1 MPLLQSILQLAQIVQ
16 IQGSRRCRRYS
27 MQHDCLACN
36 MQVHSHR
43 ASPYAFGPSGLLA
56 AAAGAQL
63 STGLPVAFV
72 VLPAA
77 EPDSFLFLGSGS
89 ALLGSTL
96 EAFLAKGCPVGK
108 LHASSV
114 PLPVACAPSE
124 LPSATLS
131 ANKPEGRKGIG
142 LMTVKT
148 TSFALQ
154 QSVSASGRRTHNSC
168 EHNPE
173 GYVCRHA
180 YLCRASS
187 TYMLW
192 GAGCMPASHAVFCR
206 QVTSVRNI
214 QCEGSK
220 SDDCI

>member
-1 MPLLQSILQLAQIVQ
+1 
-16 IQGSRRCRRYS
+16 

-43 ASPYAFGPSGLLA
+43 ASPYALGPSSLLA

-63 STGLPVAFV
+63 STGLPLAFV

-108 LHASSV
+108 LHGSGL

-131 ANKPEGRKGIG
+131 AN
-142 LMTVKT
+142 
-148 TSFALQ
+148 
-154 QSVSASGRRTHNSC
+154 
-168 EHNPE
+168 
-173 GYVCRHA
+173 
-180 YLCRASS
+180 
-187 TYMLW
+187 
-192 GAGCMPASHAVFCR
+192 
-206 QVTSVRNI
+206 
-214 QCEGSK
+214 
-220 SDDCI
+220 